1 MLWWP
6 GTDTLQAARRA
17 IRERRPVEIE
27 LPLEVHYALHSH
39 LHPQAAAGPVDRLE
53 AEGGAELLGRVA
65 TIAGLEDLGRLRS
78 AVRRA
83 RYRVSVTSPEPLLR
97 LQPLE
102 RAKRAPSGR

>member
-6 GTDTLQAARRA
+6 GTDTLQEARRA

-27 LPLEVHYALHSH
+27 LPLEMHYALHSH
-39 LHPQAAAGPVDRLE
+39 LHPQAAAGPVEHLE

-65 TIAGLEDLGRLRS
+65 TIAGLEELAQLQS
-78 AVRRA
+78 ALRRA
-83 RYRVSVTSPEPLLR
+83 RYRVRVTSPEPLLR

-102 RAKRAPSGR
+102 RAKKAPPAR